1 MSYFNIRAYGLLL
14 NERNELLL
22 SDEKGYGMSFTKF
35 PGGGIELGEGLRDG
49 LKREFVEE
57 CMLEVEIVRHLYT
70 TEEFIPS
77 AFDESQVIAVYF
89 LVHAMNLADWDIRV
103 PDRKISKD
111 EAIQEQTF
119 RWVPLNELQDEMLT
133 FEMDRRALEALR
145 LSLYI

>member
-1 MSYFNIRAYGLLL
+1 
-14 NERNELLL
+14 
-22 SDEKGYGMSFTKF
+22 
-35 PGGGIELGEGLRDG
+35 
-49 LKREFVEE
+49 
-57 CMLEVEIVRHLYT
+57 MLEVEIVRHLYT